1 MITPLRIGLAVAIL
15 YVAAATYVVIDERG
29 HPGFLSNM
37 GTFLITAP
45 ISMPLSYFGF
55 EPDVRNLAIVVAL
68 VLGNAGLLGWLAS
81 SLARLFMR

>member
-1 MITPLRIGLAVAIL
+1 MITPRRIGLAVAIL
-15 YVAAATYVVIDERG
+15 YVAFATYVVMDERR

-45 ISMPLSYFGF
+45 ISMPLSYIGL

-68 VLGNAGLLGWLAS
+68 ILANAALLFWLAS
-81 SLARLFMR
+81 GLARIFMR

>member
-1 MITPLRIGLAVAIL
+1 MITARYLGLAAAIL
-15 YVAAATYVVIDERG
+15 YAACAAYVVIDERS

-55 EPDVRNLAIVVAL
+55 EPDVRNLAIVVAM
-68 VLGNAGLLGWLAS
+68 VLGNAALLFQVVSGLAS
-81 SLARLFMR
+81 LFMR